1 MQDIGVEAVYA
12 VQGSA
17 TRLGMLTRE
26 GLQVPS
32 PPPTHPTTGMHRDII
47 SAAASLEIL
56 NTAGPGVNGLG
67 WASSAAVTALTLPVG
82 AAIGDGGGRITTPA
96 RYFVDNL
103 PLSPSE

>member
-17 TRLGMLTRE
+17 TRLGMLTQE
-26 GLQVPS
+26 GLQVPT
-32 PPPTHPTTGMHRDII
+32 PPPTHPPAGMHRDMI
-47 SAAASLEIL
+47 SAAARLVIP
-56 NTAGPGVNGLG
+56 NTAGPRVSGPG
-67 WASSAAVTALTLPVG
+67 WAPSAAVTALTLPVG